1 LRTVDGRAIAVGDG
15 LGFTAEQWQ
24 AGDMFVQRH
33 RLSVPLDAPPGPV
46 TVQTGLYTLDNLQR
60 LAVSQNGSII
70 GDSLPL
76 ASLRVE
82 P

>member
-1 LRTVDGRAIAVGDG
+1 VGDG

-24 AGDMFVQRH
+24 AGDVFVQRH
-33 RLSVPLDAPPGPV
+33 RLSVPLDTTPGPV

-60 LAVSQNGSII
+60 LAVSQNGNII

-76 ASLRVE
+76 ATIKVE